1 MQLVENLDQHLRQ
14 SIEQMDYILWGIE
27 LLPMKEDLLVR
38 IYIDHPEG
46 ISVDDCQAVS
56 TQISGI
62 LDVENIIDR
71 HYTLEVSSPGADRI
85 LFTLE
90 QVKCFEG
97 FLVKGKLKEA
107 VEGFKKFKKALLK
120 EVSGNTLVIE
130 IDQKLIEIDYDQ
142 IEQLRISPQW

>member
-62 LDVENIIDR
+62 LDVENLIDR